1 MFEVVIS
8 GIWLGLFITYR
19 AYKKAKPENRTLN
32 NVIECFL
39 VSSLFSSVIAGVIG
53 VASTLLI
60 FFLTPFIS
68 LKILLVTYTIIFLI
82 ICCYYDFISEACKMM
97 SKMRV
102 KLLDGVQF

>member
-8 GIWLGLFITYR
+8 GIWLGLFITYL

-68 LKILLVTYTIIFLI
+68 LKQINK
-82 ICCYYDFISEACKMM
+82 E
-97 SKMRV
+97 
-102 KLLDGVQF
+102 